1 MQPYRFVQFFLFLLL
16 LAALALLTPLA
27 AQDDDDNDDASLT
40 ISGTITTITP
50 GIIIVDD
57 QVVDVSGLAVPDDW
71 QVGDT
76 VQIIGVSQ
84 SGIIIATGVQQTEEV
99 TGIVTAITP
108 GTLIV
113 GEQIVDISTIDID
126 DDIAVGEPIVVVG
139 IVQNGILIAVQVIQ
153 SDDDDDDDNDNGPP
167 STPGVTPEA
176 TEPPAATETPTPVTA
191 TEEPV
196 NATPEATSEA
206 TPAPPISGNLIV
218 IVGPVAAINI
228 NIITIYNF
236 DIEVEPGHPILT
248 LISVGQMIRCD
259 GELDDDD
266 DDDGQRLKVR
276 ARIVSN
282 TTEKLP
288 GGAGVRLEG
297 NIQAINTNIIT
308 INNINIA
315 IDDADLLERL
325 RVGQF
330 FIVEGNFIQQNN
342 VFVFIIINVVV
353 NVNNPPA
360 SGGGGGGGGDND
372 DDNNDGDDDND
383 NGGGRGNDDDNDNG
397 GGRGRGGDDDDD

>member
-1 MQPYRFVQFFLFLLL
+1 MQPYRFVRFSLFLLL
-16 LAALALLTPLA
+16 LAGLALLTPLA

-57 QVVDVSGLAVPDDW
+57 QVVDVSGLAVPDNW
-71 QVGDT
+71 QIGDT

-84 SGIIIATGVQQTEEV
+84 SGIIIATGVQQTQEV
-99 TGIVTAITP
+99 SGIVTAITP

-113 GEQIVDISTIDID
+113 GEQIVDISTLDLD
-126 DDIAVGEPIVVVG
+126 DDLSVGEPIIVVG
-139 IVQNGILIAVQVIQ
+139 IMQNGILIAVQVTQ
-153 SDDDDDDDNDNGPP
+153 SDDDDDDNDNGAP
-167 STPGVTPEA
+167 STPSVTPEA
-176 TEPPAATETPTPVTA
+176 TETPIPVTA
-191 TEEPV
+191 TESPV
-196 NATPEATSEA
+196 NATPEATTEPTS
-206 TPAPPISGNLIV
+206 APLISGNLIV
-218 IVGPVAAINI
+218 IVGPVAAINV
-228 NIITIYNF
+228 NIISIYNF

-266 DDDGQRLKVR
+266 DDDGRRLKVR

-315 IDDADLLERL
+315 IDDADLLGRL

-353 NVNNPPA
+353 NVNNPPP
-360 SGGGGGGGGDND
+360 SGGGGGGDND
-372 DDNNDGDDDND
+372 DDNDGDDDND
-383 NGGGRGNDDDNDNG
+383 NGGGRGRGDGDNDNDNG
-397 GGRGRGGDDDDD
+397 GGRGRGSNDNDN